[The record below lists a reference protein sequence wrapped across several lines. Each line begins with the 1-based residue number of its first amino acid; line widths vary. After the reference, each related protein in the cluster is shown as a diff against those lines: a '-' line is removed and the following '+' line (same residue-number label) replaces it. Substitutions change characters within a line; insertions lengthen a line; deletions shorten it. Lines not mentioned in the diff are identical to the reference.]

1 MGEIRPHK
9 QPVANSFR
17 NLWTLALIADTGDL
31 EAPRMIIIYSL
42 FHMVMKY
49 HGAISSALLLTLL
62 ANCASAK
69 TIYRWT
75 DRQGQVHFS
84 DSAPANDVS
93 ASTTLQPDTS
103 DTGGHGLRAAETQL
117 LQQIQRRSQQQQ
129 QQAQARR
136 RKASRERDA
145 HRDRCNASKR
155 KLLESRGHDN
165 YKQYS
170 RYLRNHCW

>member
-1 MGEIRPHK
+1 MLIFYYIFQFVSNVRGA
-9 QPVANSFR
+9 VASTI
-17 NLWTLALIADTGDL
+17 LLA
-31 EAPRMIIIYSL
+31 
-42 FHMVMKY
+42 
-49 HGAISSALLLTLL
+49 LL

-84 DSAPANDVS
+84 DSAPTYQ
-93 ASTTLQPDTS
+93 ASTRKTLQPDVPGADS
-103 DTGGHGLRAAETQL
+103 HGLRATETAL

-136 RKASRERDA
+136 RKAGRERDA
-145 HRDRCNASKR
+145 HRERCKSSRK
-155 KLLESRGHDN
+155 KLLASRGHDT